1 MLLLSL
7 FEDVGQDTTR
17 LKQLL
22 DGYLLLRQMDAVTD
36 WDAFF
41 DRRARENLASI
52 AGTILDLLVTL
63 FHADR
68 DNR

>member
-7 FEDVGQDTTR
+7 FEDVGQGTTR

-36 WDAFF
+36 WDAFSIVAP
-41 DRRARENLASI
+41 AR
-52 AGTILDLLVTL
+52 TL
-63 FHADR
+63 PR
-68 DNR
+68 SPGRYWICW